1 MSGVVSSFLRD
12 GTCLAHS
19 WRSQHCPTEVQTHA
33 SPYPWRR
40 TVGPHIRV
48 SRPFANSHSPNRFD
62 AYEKAAE
69 QFTISQAILKDP
81 NTAAAEIDRVLTD
94 CITSVCPF
102 FSFPSEAGTHLLFPQ
117 ARPVYLTLP
126 TDLVYTKISSAQ
138 LRIPLS
144 RSPPPNDPDVEK
156 FVLDEIVKLVEAA
169 DNDAIF
175 LVDAC
180 AIRHDVR
187 DELDEM
193 IRKTGFPVYSAPM
206 GKTAVSEQYERYGGV
221 STPVFYF
228 TS

>member
-1 MSGVVSSFLRD
+1 M
-12 GTCLAHS
+12 
-19 WRSQHCPTEVQTHA
+19 
-33 SPYPWRR
+33 
-40 TVGPHIRV
+40 
-48 SRPFANSHSPNRFD
+48 
-62 AYEKAAE
+62 
-69 QFTISQAILKDP
+69 
-81 NTAAAEIDRVLTD
+81 LTD
-94 CITSVCPF
+94 CITSVRPF
-102 FSFPSEAGTHLLFPQ
+102 FSFPSEAATHLPFFPQ

-138 LRIPLS
+138 LGIPLS

-156 FVLDEIVKLVEAA
+156 FVLDEIVKLVEAV

-221 STPVFYF
+221 SEHRRPI
-228 TS
+228 SSCGD